1 MIFITQKQQ
10 DRIMSY
16 SVLNNPETGLTSRLL
31 KKYFLIFSL
40 GLLCLSM
47 TANPPLA
54 SKQQIGMFK
63 NSRTCVV
70 FENGISFYNAYIR
83 DAVQKYW
90 KSTTYE
96 FIDQNEFEKRRTDS
110 KYSFIVLMDESY
122 NKDPGGVAY
131 NYINLVL
138 GDASGVL
145 KNMPE
150 FCSMPLSYAGDT
162 GADYEYAIPAI
173 VKFMQIHVKNLEFDR
188 FPIFLNGLK
197 YYNKT
202 GFKDKVLLLNK
213 EKLASNVDSPEKI
226 NLTYPYYVK
235 LLTTEEML
243 KELSSNPPNTLFHF
257 HVGPQKDAGAG
268 KCFEMIFDSEGN
280 LYYYNNRK
288 ITNDRADGFTV
299 KDFKNII

>member
-1 MIFITQKQQ
+1 MIFIAQKQQ

-70 FENGISFYNAYIR
+70 FENGISFYNEYIR

-122 NKDPGGVAY
+122 NKDPGGVVY

-150 FCSMPLSYAGDT
+150 FCSIPLSYAGDT

-173 VKFMQIHVKNLEFDR
+173 VKFMQIHVK
-188 FPIFLNGLK
+188 ILNM
-197 YYNKT
+197 T
-202 GFKDKVLLLNK
+202 GYQYF
-213 EKLASNVDSPEKI
+213 
-226 NLTYPYYVK
+226 
-235 LLTTEEML
+235 
-243 KELSSNPPNTLFHF
+243 
-257 HVGPQKDAGAG
+257 
-268 KCFEMIFDSEGN
+268 
-280 LYYYNNRK
+280 
-288 ITNDRADGFTV
+288 
-299 KDFKNII
+299 